1 MASKVDAV
9 CLALTALWDAA
20 PALDGVT
27 VYDGPQVNSN
37 PVTEALFVGYDA
49 DALGETNEGAVAVQ
63 DWMAF
68 AKTKDENGEITCA
81 VVVVSGSP
89 DIPTVRARAF
99 AIVSAAE
106 GALRTDP
113 LLGGLV
119 MKSWLSEQRFIPM
132 QTDKGAKARVVF
144 TVAYMAEI

>member
-9 CLALTALWDAA
+9 CLALTALFKAA
-20 PALDGVT
+20 PALSSTT
-27 VYDGPQVNSN
+27 VYDGPQVNAD

-49 DALGETNEGAVAVQ
+49 DALAETNEGAASAQ

-68 AKTKDENGEITCA
+68 AKTKDERAEVTCA

-106 GALRTDP
+106 DALRTDP

-119 MKSWLSEQRFIPM
+119 MSSWLSEQRFIPM

-144 TVAYMAEI
+144 TVAYTASI